1 MILSIKYLLTIHL
14 REYLFQNHYCSKLQ
28 LNACCYTY
36 NLKINIKREITTTN
50 GASTTGRL

>member
-1 MILSIKYLLTIHL
+1 MKYLLTIHL
-14 REYLFQNHYCSKLQ
+14 RECFIQTHYFSKLKI
-28 LNACCYTY
+28 NARCYTY